1 MPKYRHTA
9 RGTVVTT
16 PRSPGPGWE
25 LADSKPTPKPQA
37 DEPKKTS
44 TSTSTGVRKAAGKT
58 TPKE

>member
-16 PRSPGPGWE
+16 PRLPGPGWE

-44 TSTSTGVRKAAGKT
+44 TGGRKPAGKT